1 MSIWMVN
8 VRKKIRTIVSVTLVV
23 MVLMT
28 QQNIVWAG
36 TIEQP
41 LVSDSNQG
49 VLAYGDFIYSV
60 NSDNETVTI
69 VKYTGEDSKVVFPGN
84 IDGKKVTKLGEWN
97 SSVIKS
103 DAVTSIEIPETVEDI
118 SDNFAYCVNLENIKV
133 DSQNKYYDSRD
144 NCNAVVYT
152 KDNEIEIGCINTKIP
167 DSIVSIGQYAFA
179 YRNIKDII
187 IPSNIKK
194 IYRYAFS
201 HCTALNDIELESGLE
216 VIQDY
221 AFEYCENLT
230 SLTIPNSVTEIQSE
244 AFLSCKRLG
253 TINISSSVNNIS
265 SNAFKHCSGISSI
278 NVDQENKVYD
288 SRNNCNAIISSKNNV
303 MILGCS
309 NTIIPDDVKRIGDNA
324 FDSCKEITNI
334 EIPQNIRSIGECA
347 FAYCENLEE
356 IKIPDEVT
364 SIGSGAFEGCGK
376 LVYIKLPAN
385 LTEIS
390 NSCFSECGNL
400 SEIKIPEKVS
410 EIGGGAFKKCTEL
423 RTIILP
429 NKISKI
435 SGSLFQECINLETID
450 IPSSVSEI
458 ESFAFYGCKN
468 LHNIILP
475 EKLKTIEEGAFGNC
489 ISIEKITIPS
499 EVERIGTSAF
509 GGCISLE
516 DIKLYEG
523 VKNIAGCAFSKCI
536 KLRKIDLPPN
546 VTNIGYSAFEG
557 CSNLVSVNM
566 QGKVENIDNYA
577 FENCKNLT
585 QINIPA
591 SIKKIGVYVFRNCS
605 NDLVVRYEGNIC
617 DFETKCTEWGDIGT
631 TNVTGNSEH
640 EYEAEEVGVSGQKKF
655 KCKQCS
661 SNYIL
666 NYTESDSGIIITN
679 VEVLS
684 KTFIQCDLGKMNV
697 GEIISIDKNAFL
709 DCRTLYKIGIP
720 NSVTSIGD
728 SAFAGCNNL
737 VEINIP
743 EKISSIGNNAFYG
756 CNKINSIVVDDSNNT
771 YDSRDNC
778 NALIETSSN
787 RLILGCNNTIVPN
800 DIVSID
806 GYAFYGCNGLR
817 QLHIPA
823 SVSEINEH
831 AVTNCSNLNELSVDA
846 NNCVYDS
853 RNNCNAIINTSEN
866 ELIIG
871 SGKSKIPQD
880 VESIGEYAFSGL
892 DNLTSLEV
900 PATVWRIGD
909 GAFSKC
915 HNLIEVKILGEMVN
929 IGANVF
935 SDCIS
940 LTEIKIPDNVKE
952 IGKYAFK
959 GCNSLEKIYIPNSV
973 ETIRY
978 DAFRGCEKL
987 NNIQIPASVKEIGSY
1002 AFGYG
1007 DSIGDKNTELIISC
1021 HADSAGK
1028 DYADNYGFKC
1038 IVEPHKVEHR
1048 TVKAATDTED
1058 GISVECY
1065 ECTICHKFYNDSE
1078 CKELIQNQE
1087 DVVIPK
1093 LYEYRDNDDKQTI
1106 TLTHYKGDSTEIVVP
1121 SEIDGKKVTA
1131 LEGTFYTNTKIVS
1144 VKLPDTITYIGVWTF
1159 SDCSSLESVDISDSV
1174 IKIDELAFRYCEKL
1188 KSITIPKN
1196 VEEIGDSVLLGSGNL
1211 ESICVVPENKNF
1223 NSDNGCNAIINT
1235 NTGNLIAGCNNTKI
1249 PNDVTSIGDY
1259 AFFNCD
1265 RIKSIDIPVSVM
1277 YIGRAAFGGCTSLKS
1292 ITIPNSNT
1300 ELGGYSIGY
1309 SMVGKFDQ
1317 SLAKEFKIVCYEG
1330 STAESYAKENGIEY
1344 SYIKKTQSI
1353 SLNKT
1358 NLEMENGDTYQL
1370 KANVSPAD
1378 VNRKV
1383 VWETSDSKVVDVD
1396 SNGKVTAVGKGTATI
1411 TATVQ
1416 DGSGISSRCD
1426 VTVINNIYNVKEID
1440 KLETSHPYDIG
1451 CRDIW
1456 TYSVK
1461 GAKALNITFAEESE
1475 MADNIDSI
1483 IIYNK
1488 SGNKIDEYFGKDIS
1502 GKSVMVPGNTVK
1514 IRLNSSSG
1522 KSAYG
1527 FKVINV
1533 EALEVGVTLI
1543 GDVNDD
1549 GEIDSVDAV
1558 LLKKYLAGYE
1568 GLEINLEACDTNGDG
1583 EISSSDSV
1591 MLLKYLSNN
1600 SIQLG

>member
-49 VLAYGDFIYSV
+49 VLAYGEFIYSV

-179 YRNIKDII
+179 YRNIKNII

-309 NTIIPDDVKRIGDNA
+309 NTIIPDDVKRIGNNA
-324 FDSCKEITNI
+324 FESCKEITNI

-376 LVYIKLPAN
+376 LAYIKLPAN

-410 EIGGGAFKKCTEL
+410 EIGGDAFKKCTEL

-450 IPSSVSEI
+450 IPGNVSEI
-458 ESFAFYGCKN
+458 GRYAFYGCKN

-475 EKLKTIEEGAFGNC
+475 EKLKTIGEEAFG
-489 ISIEKITIPS
+489 
-499 EVERIGTSAF
+499 
-509 GGCISLE
+509 
-516 DIKLYEG
+516 
-523 VKNIAGCAFSKCI
+523 
-536 KLRKIDLPPN
+536 
-546 VTNIGYSAFEG
+546 
-557 CSNLVSVNM
+557 
-566 QGKVENIDNYA
+566 
-577 FENCKNLT
+577 
-585 QINIPA
+585 
-591 SIKKIGVYVFRNCS
+591 NCS
-605 NDLVVRYEGNIC
+605 NDLVVKYEGNIC
-617 DFETKCTEWGDIGT
+617 DFETKCTEWEYIGT

-655 KCKQCS
+655 KCKHCS

-709 DCRTLYKIGIP
+709 DCRELLKIGIP

-778 NALIETSSN
+778 NALIETSNN
-787 RLILGCNNTIVPN
+787 RLILGCNNTIVQN
-800 DIVSID
+800 DIVSIA

-915 HNLIEVKILGEMVN
+915 RNLI
-929 IGANVF
+929 
-935 SDCIS
+935 
-940 LTEIKIPDNVKE
+940 EIKIPDNVKE
-952 IGKYAFK
+952 IGTYAFK
-959 GCNSLEKIYIPNSV
+959 GCNNLEKIYIPNSV

-978 DAFRGCEKL
+978 GAFMGCKKL
-987 NNIQIPASVKEIGSY
+987 NNIQIPASVKEIGSH

-1007 DSIGDKNTELIISC
+1007 DSTWDWDKNTDLIISC

-1078 CKELIQNQE
+1078 CKELIKNQA

-1093 LYEYRDNDDKQTI
+1093 LYEYRDNEDKQTI

-1131 LEGTFYTNTKIVS
+1131 LDGTFYTNTKIVS
-1144 VKLPDTITYIGVWTF
+1144 VKLPDTITYIGHWTF
-1159 SDCSSLESVDISDSV
+1159 ADCSSLESVDIPDSV
-1174 IKIDELAFRYCEKL
+1174 IKIDTVAFRYCEKL

-1196 VEEIGDSVLLGSGNL
+1196 VEEIGDSVLLGSSNL
-1211 ESICVVPENKNF
+1211 ESICVAPENKNF

-1235 NTGNLIAGCNNTKI
+1235 NTGKLISGCNNTKI

-1259 AFFNCD
+1259 AFYNCD
-1265 RIKSIDIPVSVM
+1265 RIKSIDIPASVM
-1277 YIGRAAFGGCTSLKS
+1277 YIGQGAFAGCTSLKS
-1292 ITIPNSNT
+1292 VVIPNNNT
-1300 ELGGYSIGY
+1300 ELEFYSIGY
-1309 SMVGKFDQ
+1309 SVINKAEQNLTKG
-1317 SLAKEFKIVCYEG
+1317 FKILCYEG

-1451 CRDIW
+1451 CGDIW